1 MLRRSIPVF
10 VAASSTPKPD
20 NQDQEMKRS
29 ASGALHRVGIVVYP
43 RAMTRSPRILI
54 ATLVA
59 GLIVLLPAIA
69 MGSEGEES
77 EDAEATPISVESGA
91 AVDIPPIDP
100 AETPEPWTARYLIP
114 TILALT
120 VVVIGGVIVY
130 YLVGIKGRYSVA
142 AE

>member
-1 MLRRSIPVF
+1 
-10 VAASSTPKPD
+10 
-20 NQDQEMKRS
+20 
-29 ASGALHRVGIVVYP
+29 
-43 RAMTRSPRILI
+43 MTRSLRTLL

-59 GLIVLLPAIA
+59 GLIFLLPAIA
-69 MGSEGEES
+69 MGSQGEES
-77 EDAEATPISVESGA
+77 EDAEATPISADSGA
-91 AVDIPPIDP
+91 AIDVPPIDP

-120 VVVIGGVIVY
+120 VVVIGGVVVY